1 MIRQKIIECGY
12 PVIDRKYRIISL
24 AGTEDYLVK
33 MTKVQTAVVCLC
45 LVISVFSLIIS
56 FSTLREE
63 KAEKEKAKIL
73 SETVTEPEN
82 KSNKEEPT
90 KKENKTEIVED
101 KEEAKPKKKRKKK
114 EETDGQENK
123 SN

>member
-12 PVIDRKYRIISL
+12 PVIDKEYRIISL
-24 AGTEDYLVK
+24 AGTNDYLVK
-33 MTKVQTAVVCLC
+33 MTKVQTVVVCLC
-45 LVISVFSLIIS
+45 LVISVFSLIVS

-63 KAEKEKAKIL
+63 KAEKEKAKNLNESTI
-73 SETVTEPEN
+73 EPEN
-82 KSNKEEPT
+82 KSSKEKPI
-90 KKENKTEIVED
+90 KEGNKTEAAEV
-101 KEEAKPKKKRKKK
+101 KEEIKPKRKRKKK